1 MIARSI
7 SSSIEGRMVDRIV
20 TTASA
25 APRTVA
31 KLATRVDLA
40 PWAGTSRRIA
50 RVTMPSVPS
59 LPTNSLSS
67 DRPATSL
74 IRLPP
79 RVIRVPSARTTSRPR
94 T

>member
-1 MIARSI
+1 MA
-7 SSSIEGRMVDRIV
+7 
-20 TTASA
+20 TTVSA
-25 APRTVA
+25 AACSVG
-31 KLATRVDLA
+31 KVATRVDRA
-40 PWAGTSRRIA
+40 PWAGISRRMA

-67 DRPATSL
+67 DNPATSL

-79 RVIRVPSARTTSRPR
+79 RVIRVPSASTTSSPS